1 MTCVY
6 IYILVATNSHPIKNG
21 SEILFVISFA
31 TMAPYENILFD
42 VEPRL
47 VASAFSINAKRSV
60 LGRHPMEHFTS
71 LSKMACVCQKRHVS
85 YSNRAL
91 SPSMIADKTKA
102 IRKLRTF
109 WANWCF
115 TPFQLQCCYSSLYK
129 SYNLSFDNRYN
140 TKIEETWQR
149 LIIII
154 IIIPLSFCN
163 FAGNIDFNPI

>member
-1 MTCVY
+1 M
-6 IYILVATNSHPIKNG
+6 
-21 SEILFVISFA
+21 LFVISFA

-60 LGRHPMEHFTS
+60 LSRHPMEHFTS
-71 LSKMACVCQKRHVS
+71 LSKMACVYQKRHVS

-109 WANWCF
+109 WAN
-115 TPFQLQCCYSSLYK
+115 
-129 SYNLSFDNRYN
+129 
-140 TKIEETWQR
+140 
-149 LIIII
+149 
-154 IIIPLSFCN
+154 
-163 FAGNIDFNPI
+163 